1 MIEDF
6 ALRALKMARL
16 KVKLFGEFRVWRGD
30 TPIGP
35 KEWGGQKPRS
45 LLKLLLTRPGHI
57 FSRDAILE
65 ALWPS
70 VLPESAERSLR
81 VTVSLLRRALEPK
94 LERGSDSRYIL
105 SKRPGYLFDRQAD
118 CWVDAWEFEEHRR
131 RAETAQEAGELE
143 KAIREYRAA

>member
-1 MIEDF
+1 
-6 ALRALKMARL
+6 MARL

-30 TPIGP
+30 APIGP

-70 VLPESAERSLR
+70 VLQRTRNGAC
-81 VTVSLLRRALEPK
+81 
-94 LERGSDSRYIL
+94 G
-105 SKRPGYLFDRQAD
+105 
-118 CWVDAWEFEEHRR
+118 
-131 RAETAQEAGELE
+131 
-143 KAIREYRAA
+143 